1 MCFICGTLYIT
12 VLDIACCVRVKPC
25 LHNPLAVYGF
35 THSPKLTEYRL
46 VTRLCVSGIGW
57 GLCKSSALF
66 T

>member
-35 THSPKLTEYRL
+35 THSPKLTE
-46 VTRLCVSGIGW
+46 
-57 GLCKSSALF
+57 
-66 T
+66 